1 MKKTL
6 LIICALL
13 VNLISFA
20 QTPVTFDEYGNV
32 ELSQLN
38 GFSDNAVVTINITVT
53 NAEDTG
59 VGWGIGKITD
69 IAYAKDNTDFQI
81 GLNAKAVSEEG
92 SLNSYEF
99 TVGEIKAIASVSPD
113 DLEALQTASGKVY
126 GTEWTVNN
134 ENYIVDPYNR
144 IGFVV
149 NVWGAAT
156 RTSMSVSEAEEP
168 QPTNDIVFDFE
179 ADAIGTTYAAS
190 EETTAVIAVDPVNEN
205 GKSLSY
211 QNTNYDQVITIGNVV
226 LPEGQTLAD
235 LETVS
240 FNIYTEK
247 TEYKELLVKI
257 GDSSLWGNG
266 IYKKISNGSQ
276 WGSVSINLN
285 TGVTKDADGGETE
298 KAGDKGETSIITD
311 ANKDLASFVLAVG
324 VNDNSVAYYIDNIT
338 LISKKTGIVPLLVN
352 TVSPVRNVEGGI
364 LVNANEK
371 VTVYGIDG
379 RLVKQTVANRNM
391 ISLKQGVYI
400 VKVGTTQP
408 VKVLVK

>member
-6 LIICALL
+6 LIICTLL
-13 VNLISFA
+13 VYLISFA
-20 QTPVTFDEYGNV
+20 QTSITFDEYGNV
-32 ELSQLN
+32 ELSQLA

-53 NAEDTG
+53 NAENTD

-81 GLNAKAVSEEG
+81 TLSAQAVSEEG

-99 TVGEIKAIASVSPD
+99 TVGEIKALASISPD
-113 DLEALQTASGKVY
+113 DLEALKTASEKTF
-126 GTEWTVNN
+126 GTDCTVN
-134 ENYIVDPYNR
+134 ENYIVDQYNR

-156 RTSMSVSEAEEP
+156 RTGISVREVEEL
-168 QPTNDIVFDFE
+168 QPSDDIVFDFE
-179 ADAIGTTYAAS
+179 ADEIGATYPAS
-190 EETTAVIAVDPVNEN
+190 EETTAEVVADPVNEN
-205 GKSLSY
+205 EKSLSY

-235 LETVS
+235 LETIS
-240 FNIYTEK
+240 FKVYTESA
-247 TEYKELLVKI
+247 EYKELLIKI

-266 IYKKISNGSQ
+266 IYKKVSGGGQ

-285 TGVTKDADGGETE
+285 TGVTKDADGGESAKE
-298 KAGDKGETSIITD
+298 GSKGETTVITD
-311 ANKDLASFVLAVG
+311 ANKDLTSFVLAIG
-324 VNDNSVAYYIDNIT
+324 VNDNSVAYYLDNIT
-338 LISKKTGIVPLLVN
+338 LISKKTGIIPVSVN
-352 TVSPVRNVEGGI
+352 TISPVHNVEGGI
-364 LVNANEK
+364 FVNTNDK
-371 VTVYGIDG
+371 VTIYGIDG
-379 RLVKQTVANRNM
+379 RLVNQTVANYNM